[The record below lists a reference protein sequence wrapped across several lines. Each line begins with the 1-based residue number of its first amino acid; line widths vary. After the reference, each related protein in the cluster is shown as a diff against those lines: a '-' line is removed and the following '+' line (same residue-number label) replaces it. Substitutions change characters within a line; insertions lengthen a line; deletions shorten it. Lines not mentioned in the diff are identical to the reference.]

1 MSDELW
7 ERLVA
12 ANATIKT
19 TNIKGKEYAEV
30 PERIKAFRMVYPN
43 GYIRTELVSD
53 ENGVCVFTAT
63 VGYYFNGEPRILGM
77 GHAYEKESSSF
88 INKTSYI
95 ENCET
100 SAVGRA
106 LGMAGFGIDVSVA
119 SAEEV
124 QTAILNQTKDEPK
137 PDLDYTQEVT
147 PKDYAKAKKVLS
159 KPITNAQIN
168 FLMDAV
174 EHHPEV
180 ADYIAEKYGGVMHM
194 TESQAQKVIDRI
206 KEKDNAGS

>member
-1 MSDELW
+1 MFPDGFIVTKMLSNVD
-7 ERLVA
+7 
-12 ANATIKT
+12 
-19 TNIKGKEYAEV
+19 
-30 PERIKAFRMVYPN
+30 
-43 GYIRTELVSD
+43 
-53 ENGVCVFTAT
+53 GVCVFEAT
-63 VGYYFNGEPRILGM
+63 VGMYDDGEPLTLGV

-124 QTAILNQTKDEPK
+124 QTAILNQGKDEPK
-137 PDLDYTQEVT
+137 PDLDYTQEIT
-147 PKDYAKAKKVLS
+147 PAQMRNKRQLS
-159 KPITNAQIN
+159 KPITNEQLDY
-168 FLMDAV
+168 LMDAV

-180 ADYIAEKYGGVMHM
+180 ADYIAEKYHGATNM
-194 TESQAQKVIDRI
+194 TESQAQKIIDRL
-206 KEKDNAGS
+206 KEKGNKGA